1 MKSNFKRKFLIL
13 LAVVLTFAVT
23 TVAASAYFSD
33 YELAAGK
40 AIVKLNGQTVIKENV
55 ENNIKTISIVNT
67 GDANVFVRVGIYGPK
82 EMEVTFNGAD
92 WEKHEDFYYYKHVLP
107 ANEKHN
113 QATVS
118 QIEAS
123 IDKIPAGQAANAEFD
138 IVVVQEC
145 SPEAY
150 DDDGTPIKPDVKP
163 DWSDKWTLAE

>member
-1 MKSNFKRKFLIL
+1 MRTNFKRKFLIL
-13 LAVVLTFAVT
+13 LVVVLTFAVT

-40 AIVKLNGQTVIKENV
+40 AIINLNGQTEINEEFEENTKV
-55 ENNIKTISIVNT
+55 VSIVNT

-82 EMEVTFNGAD
+82 EMEVTFSGAD
-92 WEKHEDFYYYKHVLP
+92 WDKHGDFYYYKHVLP
-107 ANEKHN
+107 VGET
-113 QATVS
+113 TVS
-118 QIEAS
+118 AIKAS

-150 DDDGTPIKPDVKP
+150 DDGTPIKPEGWDN
-163 DWSDKWTLAE
+163 WTLAE